1 MPKMFELNPR
11 ALELWNPS
19 LQAAGADDEASISL
33 TGIVGDEWP
42 YDEYAKPLTLA
53 RVDAALRS
61 IGDKRVTVYINSPGG
76 SMFEGISIMNRLNQ
90 HKAGVTIKVLGL
102 AGSAAS
108 VIAMAGDRR
117 EIGKTAFLFLH
128 NCWSLQAGNRHEFRQ
143 LADTLE
149 EFDHAMRDLYAEKSG
164 QDEGAAEG
172 WMDAD
177 SYFSG
182 KTAVELGLMTHLLND
197 DEVSVNAQIAAQDA
211 PAARRIEAA
220 LIKTGM
226 PRSERRKL
234 LSEYKAALLPSQQAP
249 VQQPEPEP
257 HNDAAGQFASMQ
269 KEMLD
274 AVLALKQGLSF
285 Q

>member
-149 EFDHAMRDLYAEKSG
+149 EFDYAMRDLYAEASG
-164 QDEGAAEG
+164 QDTVVAEG
-172 WMDAD
+172 WMNAD

-182 KTAVELGLMTHLLND
+182 KSAVDLGLMTGLLD
-197 DEVSVNAQIAAQDA
+197 DSEVSINAKALERDI

-234 LSEYKAALLPSQQAP
+234 ISEYKASLMPSKQEQEH
-249 VQQPEPEP
+249 EPEL
-257 HNDAAGQFASMQ
+257 HNDAEYQFANMQ
-269 KEMLD
+269 KDTLD
-274 AVLALKQGLSF
+274 AVRALKKRLPF

>member
-149 EFDHAMRDLYAEKSG
+149 EFDYAMRDLYAESSG
-164 QDEGAAEG
+164 QDAVVAEG
-172 WMDAD
+172 WMNAD

-182 KTAVELGLMTHLLND
+182 KSAVDLGLMTGLLD
-197 DEVSVNAQIAAQDA
+197 DSEVSINAKALERDI

-234 LSEYKAALLPSQQAP
+234 ISEYKASLMPSKQ
-249 VQQPEPEP
+249 EPEHEP
-257 HNDAAGQFASMQ
+257 ELHNDAEYQFANMQ
-269 KEMLD
+269 KDTLD
-274 AVLALKQGLSF
+274 AVRALKKRLPF

>member
-61 IGDKRVTVYINSPGG
+61 IGDKRATVYINSPGG

-149 EFDHAMRDLYAEKSG
+149 EFDYAMRDLYAEASG
-164 QDEGAAEG
+164 QDAVVAEG
-172 WMDAD
+172 WMNAD

-182 KTAVELGLMTHLLND
+182 KSAVDLGLMTGLLD
-197 DEVSVNAQIAAQDA
+197 DSEVSINAKALERDI

-234 LSEYKAALLPSQQAP
+234 ISEYKAALLPSKQEP
-249 VQQPEPEP
+249 KHGPELRS
-257 HNDAAGQFASMQ
+257 DAADQFASMQ

>member
-19 LQAAGADDEASISL
+19 LQAADSDDEATISL

-42 YDEYAKPLTLA
+42 YDEYARPFTLS

-76 SMFEGISIMNRLNQ
+76 SMFEGIAIMNRLNQ
-90 HKAGVTIKVLGL
+90 HKAGVTIKVMGL

-108 VIAMAGDRR
+108 VVALAGDRR

-128 NCWSLQAGNRHEFRQ
+128 NCWTVLAGNRHELRSV
-143 LADTLE
+143 ADTLE
-149 EFDHAMRDLYAEKSG
+149 EFDNSMRDLYAEKSG
-164 QDEGAAEG
+164 KTPEEADE
-172 WMDAD
+172 WMNAD
-177 SYFSG
+177 TYFSG
-182 KTAVELGLMTHLLND
+182 KSAVEVGLMTALL
-197 DEVSVNAQIAAQDA
+197 DESEVTISASAQADL

-234 LSEYKAALLPSQQAP
+234 IAEFKAGVMPAAQGPEPTSSAVITQDWGDLIGIAEGIKAAMNQIRN
-249 VQQPEPEP
+249 PETR
-257 HNDAAGQFASMQ
+257 
-269 KEMLD
+269 
-274 AVLALKQGLSF
+274 
-285 Q
+285 

>member
-1 MPKMFELNPR
+1 MPKIFELNPR

-149 EFDHAMRDLYAEKSG
+149 EFDYAMRDLYAEASG
-164 QDEGAAEG
+164 QDAVVAEG
-172 WMDAD
+172 WMNAD

-182 KTAVELGLMTHLLND
+182 KSAVDLGLMTGLLD
-197 DEVSVNAQIAAQDA
+197 DGEVSINAEALERDI

-234 LSEYKAALLPSQQAP
+234 ISEYKAALLPSKQ
-249 VQQPEPEP
+249 EPE
-257 HNDAAGQFASMQ
+257 HESELRSDAAGQFASMQ

>member
-1 MPKMFELNPR
+1 MPKMFDLNPR

-19 LQAAGADDEASISL
+19 LQAADSDDEATISL

-42 YDEYAKPLTLA
+42 YDEYARPFTLS

-76 SMFEGISIMNRLNQ
+76 SMFEGIAIMNRLNQ
-90 HKAGVTIKVLGL
+90 HKAGVTIKVMGL

-108 VIAMAGDRR
+108 VVAMAGDRR

-128 NCWSLQAGNRHEFRQ
+128 NCWTVLAGNRHELRSV
-143 LADTLE
+143 ADTLE
-149 EFDHAMRDLYAEKSG
+149 EFDTSMRDLYAEKSG
-164 QDEGAAEG
+164 KTPEEADE
-172 WMDAD
+172 WMNAD
-177 SYFSG
+177 TYFSG
-182 KTAVELGLMTHLLND
+182 KSAVEIGLMTALL
-197 DEVSVNAQIAAQDA
+197 DESEVTISANAQADL

-234 LSEYKAALLPSQQAP
+234 IAEFKAGVMP
-249 VQQPEPEP
+249 VAGAHEP
-257 HNDAAGQFASMQ
+257 HNQASSS
-269 KEMLD
+269 EAWD
-274 AVLALKQGLSF
+274 DISSLSNSI
-285 Q
+285 QSLISTNP

>member
-1 MPKMFELNPR
+1 MPKMFDLNPR

-90 HKAGVTIKVLGL
+90 HKSGVTIKVLGL

-128 NCWSLQAGNRHEFRQ
+128 NCWSVQAGNRHEFRQ

-149 EFDHAMRDLYAEKSG
+149 EFDYAMRDLYAETSG
-164 QDEGAAEG
+164 QDAAAADG
-172 WMDAD
+172 WMNAD

-182 KTAVELGLMTHLLND
+182 KSAVELGLMTGLLD
-197 DEVSVNAQIAAQDA
+197 DSEVSINARALERDL

-234 LSEYKAALLPSQQAP
+234 MSEYKSALLPDQQSCSKQSLASSS
-249 VQQPEPEP
+249 E
-257 HNDAAGQFASMQ
+257 AADLYESSNQTR
-269 KEMLD
+269 D
-274 AVLALKQGLSF
+274 AVMALKELLAI
-285 Q
+285 

>member
-19 LQAAGADDEASISL
+19 LQAADSGDEATISL

-42 YDEYAKPLTLA
+42 YDEYARPFTLS

-76 SMFEGISIMNRLNQ
+76 SMFEGIAIMNRLNQ
-90 HKAGVTIKVLGL
+90 HKAGVTVKVMGL

-108 VIAMAGDRR
+108 VVAMAGDRR

-128 NCWSLQAGNRHEFRQ
+128 NCWTVLAGNRHELRSV
-143 LADTLE
+143 ADTLE
-149 EFDHAMRDLYAEKSG
+149 EFDNSMRDLYAEKSG
-164 QDEGAAEG
+164 KTPEEADE
-172 WMDAD
+172 WMNAD
-177 SYFSG
+177 TYFSG
-182 KTAVELGLMTHLLND
+182 KSAVEVGLMTALL
-197 DEVSVNAQIAAQDA
+197 DESEVTISASAQADL

-234 LSEYKAALLPSQQAP
+234 IAEFKAGVMPVADTPESHNQAASSEAWDDISSL
-249 VQQPEPEP
+249 
-257 HNDAAGQFASMQ
+257 ASSV
-269 KEMLD
+269 KSLI
-274 AVLALKQGLSF
+274 STNP
-285 Q
+285 

>member
-19 LQAAGADDEASISL
+19 LQAADADDEAGISL

-42 YDEYAKPLTLA
+42 YDDYAKPFTLA
-53 RVDAALRS
+53 RVDAALRA

-128 NCWSLQAGNRHEFRQ
+128 NCWSVPAGNRHELRKV
-143 LADTLE
+143 ADALE
-149 EFDHAMRDLYAEKSG
+149 EFDYAMRDLYAEKSG

-197 DEVSVNAQIAAQDA
+197 DEVSVNAQIAAQDT
-211 PAARRIEAA
+211 PAVRRIEAA

-234 LSEYKAALLPSQQAP
+234 LSEYKAALLSSQQVPA
-249 VQQPEPEP
+249 QEPEPELRS
-257 HNDAAGQFASMQ
+257 DAADQYASSQ
-269 KEMLD
+269 QQTLE
-274 AVLALKQGLSF
+274 AVLALRGALTAR
-285 Q
+285 

>member
-128 NCWSLQAGNRHEFRQ
+128 NCWSVQAGNRHEFRQ

-149 EFDHAMRDLYAEKSG
+149 EFDYAMRDLYAETSG
-164 QDEGAAEG
+164 QEAAVAEG
-172 WMDAD
+172 WMNMD

-182 KTAVELGLMTHLLND
+182 KSAVDLGLMTGLLD
-197 DEVSVNAQIAAQDA
+197 DSEVSINASALEHDL

-234 LSEYKAALLPSQQAP
+234 MSEYKAALT
-249 VQQPEPEP
+249 PEPNQSLQTDGGVARNSEIVNRENQILVNLRAMKSIVP
-257 HNDAAGQFASMQ
+257 
-269 KEMLD
+269 
-274 AVLALKQGLSF
+274 
-285 Q
+285 